1 MVITE
6 IQQLEKGKVK
16 ISFDDAEDLV
26 LYHGEL
32 RQSALAG
39 CKEQMEVSEGI
50 YEQVYRGIIGKRVIK
65 RAMHLLEK
73 MDRTEEQL
81 RRKLME
87 SGYPQ
92 ELAEEAIAYVKSYH
106 YIDDDRYARTFIRLN
121 QERKSNGRMKMDLL
135 SRGISQDIIE
145 RALEEENETEQEQ
158 IISRLVEKKHFDPD
172 TATPQETQKIY
183 QFLLRRGFRSSEIM
197 HVLKQSR

>member
-16 ISFDDAEDLV
+16 ISFDDAEALI

-39 CKEQMEVSEGI
+39 CKEQMQVSEDV

-92 ELAEEAIAYVKSYH
+92 ELIEEAAAYVKSYH

-121 QERKSNGRMKMDLL
+121 QERKSSGRMRMDLL

-158 IISRLVEKKHFDPD
+158 IISRLVEKKHYNPD
-172 TATPQETQKIY
+172 TATPKETQKIY

-197 HVLKQSR
+197 HVLKQDR

>member
-6 IQQLEKGKVK
+6 IQQLGKGKVK
-16 ISFDDAEDLV
+16 ISFDAAEDLV
-26 LYHGEL
+26 LYNGEL
-32 RQSALAG
+32 QQSPLAG
-39 CKEQMEVSEGI
+39 CKEQTEVSEGL
-50 YEQVYRGIIGKRVIK
+50 YEQVYRGIVGKRVIK

-135 SRGISQDIIE
+135 SRGIAQDTIE
-145 RALEEENETEQEQ
+145 RALEEENETEQEA
-158 IISRLVEKKHFDPD
+158 IIRKLVEKKHYDPD

-197 HVLKQSR
+197 HVIKRS

>member
-6 IQQLEKGKVK
+6 IQQLGKGKVK
-16 ISFDDAEDLV
+16 ISFDAAEDLV
-26 LYHGEL
+26 LYNGEL
-32 RQSALAG
+32 QQSPLAG
-39 CKEQMEVSEGI
+39 CKEQTEVSEGL
-50 YEQVYRGIIGKRVIK
+50 YEQVYRGIVGKRVLK

-135 SRGISQDIIE
+135 SRGIAQDTIE
-145 RALEEENETEQEQ
+145 RALEEENETEQEA
-158 IISRLVEKKHFDPD
+158 IIRKLVEKKHYDPD

-197 HVLKQSR
+197 HVIKRS